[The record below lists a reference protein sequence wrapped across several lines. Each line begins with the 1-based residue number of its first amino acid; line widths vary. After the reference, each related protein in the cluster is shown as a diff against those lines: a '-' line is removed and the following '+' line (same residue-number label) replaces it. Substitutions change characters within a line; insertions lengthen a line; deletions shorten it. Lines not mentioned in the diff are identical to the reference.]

1 MSKELYGHGALRSTT
16 SYWSGMDQPEAF
28 REHLKNP
35 AKAQLLRDLGFLQ
48 PDFISYVYNRLGF
61 RAEEFDHRPAGIAL
75 GCSFTEGVGIPLEA
89 TWPAQ
94 LSNMLGQ
101 HVWNLGVGGSSADT
115 AYNLLDH
122 YIDQLNTKF
131 VVMCVPPRDRFE
143 FFRDREP
150 VRILGSSFEI
160 PPLYKT
166 FFMEWF
172 ATEENSLTNRQ
183 KNILAIRQMCAERG
197 IPFHCLKVES
207 DFILDAKARDLAHAG
222 VESNQDFAKK
232 MYQLMDQTT

>member
-1 MSKELYGHGALRSTT
+1 
-16 SYWSGMDQPEAF
+16 MDQPELL
-28 REHLKNP
+28 REHLKDP
-35 AKAQLLRDLGFLQ
+35 VKAQKLESLGFLQ
-48 PDFISYVYNRLGF
+48 PDRISYVYNRLGF
-61 RAEEFDHRPAGIAL
+61 RAEEFDDRPAGIAL

-94 LSNMLGQ
+94 LSNMLEQ

-115 AYNLLDH
+115 AYNLIEH
-122 YIDQLNTKF
+122 YIDRLNTKF

-143 FFRDREP
+143 FFRKFEP
-150 VRILGSSFEI
+150 IRILGSTFEI

-172 ATEENSLTNRQ
+172 ATEENSLINRR
-183 KNILAIRQMCAERG
+183 KNVLAIKQLCTERG
-197 IPFHCLKVES
+197 VPFYSLIVES
-207 DFILDAKARDLAHAG
+207 DFSLDAKARDLAHAG
-222 VESNQDFAKK
+222 VDANQEFAKK